1 MRRLTKKIPDP
12 SLNQHTISFTYNPTG
27 LPQVMDELASGSVT
41 RTYAYGLQRISEN
54 QLISGTWKPSFYGY
68 DGHGD
73 VRLLT
78 NTAGT
83 VTDTYQYD
91 AFGNQIAST
100 GSTPN
105 NFLFSG
111 EQFDSSVGSLYLR
124 ARYYRLPTGRF
135 LTMDPDE
142 GSILNPATLHKYVYT
157 RNNGDVGVGVFQREL
172 RSRCARNLFWHSFA
186 ADSKLVNSGLPRSF
200 TNKGSV

>member
-1 MRRLTKKIPDP
+1 MRSANGYQGKTTTYNYDRVRRLTKKIPDP
-12 SLNQHTISFTYNPTG
+12 SLNQHTISFTYHPTH

-91 AFGNQIAST
+91 AFGRLIALT
-100 GSTPN
+100 GNTPN
-105 NFLFSG
+105 SYMYSG
-111 EQFDSSVGSLYLR
+111 EQYDPNLANLGLYNLR
-124 ARYYRLPTGRF
+124 ARYY
-135 LTMDPDE
+135 
-142 GSILNPATLHKYVYT
+142 SN
-157 RNNGDVGVGVFQREL
+157 
-172 RSRCARNLFWHSFA
+172 
-186 ADSKLVNSGLPRSF
+186 
-200 TNKGSV
+200 